1 MQNVMPSGSERNAV
15 SWTSLIVG
23 LAVNGFGEEA
33 LELFKEME
41 GQGLVPS
48 EITFVGVLYACSHC
62 GMLDEGFEYFRRMK
76 EECGIIPRIE
86 HYGCM
91 VDLLSM

>member
-62 GMLDEGFEYFRRMK
+62 GMLDEGFE
-76 EECGIIPRIE
+76 
-86 HYGCM
+86 
-91 VDLLSM
+91 

>member
-33 LELFKEME
+33 LELFREME

-48 EITFVGVLYACSHC
+48 EITFVLFFYDVQLLCCISFTFWRVREKRGIQCNFC
-62 GMLDEGFEYFRRMK
+62 QIEGGHVY
-76 EECGIIPRIE
+76 
-86 HYGCM
+86 Y
-91 VDLLSM
+91 L